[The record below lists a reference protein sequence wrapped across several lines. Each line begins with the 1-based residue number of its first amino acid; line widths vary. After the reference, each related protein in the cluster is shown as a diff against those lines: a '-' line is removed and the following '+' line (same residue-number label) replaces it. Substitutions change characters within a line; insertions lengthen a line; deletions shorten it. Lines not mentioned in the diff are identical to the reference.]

1 MYFVD
6 TNKLKFN
13 IMINELVKELTE
25 QYGTKRDALLPILQG
40 IIKEEKYLSETTLV
54 KVAEALDISS
64 ADVFGTASFYSF
76 LEPKPQG
83 DYVIRVCQTIVC
95 DMQGKEEI
103 IRTLEKC
110 LSIKVGETTSD
121 KKFSLFTTN
130 CLGWCANGPAMLI
143 NDDIFIDLTPKK
155 IREIIKTYKVK

>member
-1 MYFVD
+1 
-6 TNKLKFN
+6 
-13 IMINELVKELTE
+13 MINEFVKELTE
-25 QYGTKRDALLPILQG
+25 KHGTSREALLPILQE
-40 IIKEEKYLSETTLV
+40 IIKEENCLSETTLV

-83 DYVIRVCQTIVC
+83 EYIIRVCQTIVC
-95 DMQGKEEI
+95 DMKGKEEI
-103 IRTLEKC
+103 IKTLEKC
-110 LSIKVGETTSD
+110 LGIKVGETTSD

-143 NDDIFIDLTPKK
+143 NDDIFIDLTPNK
-155 IREIIKTYKVK
+155 ITEIIKTYKTK